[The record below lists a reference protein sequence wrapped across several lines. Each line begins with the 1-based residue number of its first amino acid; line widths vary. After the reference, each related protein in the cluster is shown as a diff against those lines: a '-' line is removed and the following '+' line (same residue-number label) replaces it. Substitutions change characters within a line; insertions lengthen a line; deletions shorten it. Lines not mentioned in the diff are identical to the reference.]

1 MHVEVKVRRGLA
13 RIEVESAGSDLEV
26 EVSQRFRELCLRRLD
41 VIHLD
46 LPLGDPTAMAAVDD
60 LCELGFFFGAA
71 IPELRGGDILR
82 LQYLNNVA
90 LDLDRLILYSDEA
103 KHLLEAIVADRR

>member
-1 MHVEVKVRRGLA
+1 
-13 RIEVESAGSDLEV
+13 
-26 EVSQRFRELCLRRLD
+26 LD

-60 LCELGFFFGAA
+60 LCELGFFFGAV
-71 IPELRGGDILR
+71 IPELHAGDILR

-90 LDLDRLILYSDEA
+90 LDLDRLVLYTDEA
-103 KHLLEAIVADRR
+103 KRLLQAILADRR